1 VNGSPIQAVL
11 FVCNM
16 NAIRSPMAQG
26 LMRRRFG
33 THYWLQSCG
42 VRPGGGVDP
51 LAAEVMDEVGVDIS
65 AHRPQGFA
73 DLEDASFDL
82 IITLAPEAHH
92 RALEFT
98 RLLAIDVEYW
108 PCLDPTVIEGSRE
121 QRLAE
126 YRAVRD
132 ALDRRIAMRFER
144 PLTA

>member
-1 VNGSPIQAVL
+1 
-11 FVCNM
+11 M
-16 NAIRSPMAQG
+16 G

-33 THYWLQSCG
+33 VRYWLQSCG
-42 VRPGGGVDP
+42 VRPGAGVDP
-51 LAAEVMDEVGVDIS
+51 LAVEVMDEIGVDLS
-65 AHRPQGFA
+65 GHRPQSFV
-73 DLEDASFDL
+73 DLEDSSFDL
-82 IITLAPEAHH
+82 IVTLAPEAHH

-132 ALDRRIAMRFER
+132 GLDRRIAMRFER

>member
-1 VNGSPIQAVL
+1 MSGPAIQAVL

-16 NAIRSPMAQG
+16 NAIRSPMALG

-33 THYWLQSCG
+33 ARYWLQSCG
-42 VRPGGGVDP
+42 VRPGLGVDP
-51 LAAEVMDEVGVDIS
+51 LAVEVMDEIGVDLS
-65 AHRPQGFA
+65 GHRPQSFA
-73 DLEDASFDL
+73 DLEDTSFDL

-132 ALDRRIAMRFER
+132 GLDRRIAMRFER
-144 PLTA
+144 PLPA

>member
-1 VNGSPIQAVL
+1 MSARPIQALL

-16 NAIRSPMAQG
+16 NAIRSPMAEG

-33 THYWLQSCG
+33 SRYWLQSCG
-42 VRPGGGVDP
+42 VRPGTGVDL
-51 LAAEVMDEVGVDIS
+51 LAVEVMDELGVDIS
-65 AHRPQGFA
+65 AHRPESFA
-73 DLEDASFDL
+73 DLDDLSFDL
-82 IITLAPEAHH
+82 IVTLAPEAHH

-98 RLLAIDVEYW
+98 RSLSIDVEYW

-132 ALDRRIAMRFER
+132 GLDRRIAMRFER
-144 PLTA
+144 SLPA

>member
-1 VNGSPIQAVL
+1 MSAPPIQALL

-26 LMRRRFG
+26 LMRRRFAG
-33 THYWLQSCG
+33 HYWVQSCG
-42 VRPGGGVDP
+42 IRPAREVDA
-51 LAAEVMDEVGVDIS
+51 LAVEVMDELGVDI
-65 AHRPQGFA
+65 ARHRPQSFD
-73 DLEDASFDL
+73 DLDDSSFDL

-98 RLLAIDVEYW
+98 RTLAIEVEYW

-121 QRLAE
+121 QILAE

-132 ALDRRIAMRFER
+132 GLDRRIASRFER
-144 PLTA
+144 PLSA